1 MTDASDEQVGEESSG
16 PAVSD
21 GPPPDGDTDGAA
33 TPGAAA
39 GREDERT
46 SRSEVDTDSEAD
58 TDGADADADLEA
70 LRREVEEKYD
80 FDNFGPK
87 DMAQMTVEEWE
98 AAFDPDSWIVGPELL
113 DRVEKEL
120 HNRVAMR
127 EVFAIVERYTS
138 EGEPRLVAYSDEGY
152 AIVYADGSVEGEGT
166 VLRDVTPTVA
176 LCSMDDYEVADPPA
190 NVGLPSPDE
199 VPEGSG
205 EFGNLMLQVVAFV
218 QVLGGLALLGAWLV
232 TDLNTIVA
240 PVAALF
246 FLLIGFFLFFVVAN
260 ARLSDRFRSEEYRN
274 RLRAV
279 GIEDGQRPDF
289 LPPLDED
296 SPLTEGGAEDDIDT
310 TGTAGDAA
318 AETGNEEPGEAGAQG
333 V

>member
-1 MTDASDEQVGEESSG
+1 MSESSDETAGEEPTRSATPEETSDSAAVSSG
-16 PAVSD
+16 SAADSD
-21 GPPPDGDTDGAA
+21 P
-33 TPGAAA
+33 
-39 GREDERT
+39 ED
-46 SRSEVDTDSEAD
+46 
-58 TDGADADADLEA
+58 ADADAELEA

-87 DMAQMTVEEWE
+87 DMAQMTREEWE

-113 DRVEKEL
+113 DRVEKDLES
-120 HNRVAMR
+120 RVASR
-127 EVFAIVERYTS
+127 DVFAIVERYTS

-152 AIVYADGSVEGEGT
+152 AIVYPDGSVEGEGT

-176 LCSMDDYEVADPPA
+176 LCSMDDYDVREPPA

-218 QVLGGLALLGAWLV
+218 QLLGGLALLVAWLA

-246 FLLIGFFLFFVVAN
+246 FLLIGFFLLFVVAN

-279 GIEDGQRPDF
+279 GLEDGERPEF

-296 SPLTEGGAEDDIDT
+296 PPAVEEGG
-310 TGTAGDAA
+310 
-318 AETGNEEPGEAGAQG
+318 ETGGEEPGESGARG

>member
-1 MTDASDEQVGEESSG
+1 MTESSDERAGDE
-16 PAVSD
+16 PAS
-21 GPPPDGDTDGAA
+21 AA
-33 TPGAAA
+33 TESG
-39 GREDERT
+39 
-46 SRSEVDTDSEAD
+46 SAD
-58 TDGADADADLEA
+58 LGVGADADTTPNADSSPGERSDATAGSGSGSDSDPDLDA

-80 FDNFGPK
+80 FEDFGPS
-87 DMAQMTVEEWE
+87 DMAEMTVEEWE

-113 DRVEKEL
+113 DRVEDEL

-152 AIVYADGSVEGEGT
+152 AIVYPDGSVEGEGT

-176 LCSMDDYEVADPPA
+176 LCSMDDYEVADPPT
-190 NVGLPSPDE
+190 NVGLPAPDE

-218 QVLGGLALLGAWLV
+218 QMLGGLALLGAWLV
-232 TDLNTIVA
+232 TGLDTIVA

-260 ARLSDRFRSEEYRN
+260 ARLSDRFRSEEYRA

-279 GIEDGQRPDF
+279 GIEEGERPEF

-296 SPLTEGGAEDDIDT
+296 PPAVDGGGDGSTED
-310 TGTAGDAA
+310 
-318 AETGNEEPGEAGAQG
+318 PGESGARS

>member
-1 MTDASDEQVGEESSG
+1 MTDASDEQVG
-16 PAVSD
+16 D
-21 GPPPDGDTDGAA
+21 GRPGAATADATTPDGDTDG
-33 TPGAAA
+33 TAAA
-39 GREDERT
+39 ERASEGISNPGPEDETER
-46 SRSEVDTDSEAD
+46 EAAAED
-58 TDGADADADLEA
+58 EPDAEEDADAELEA
-70 LRREVEEKYD
+70 LRQAVDEKYD

-87 DMAQMTVEEWE
+87 DMAEMTVDEWE

-120 HNRVAMR
+120 YNRIAMR
-127 EVFAIVERYTS
+127 EVFAVVERYTS

-152 AIVYADGSVEGEGT
+152 AIVYPDGSVEGEGT

-176 LCSMDDYEVADPPA
+176 LCSMDDYDVADPPE
-190 NVGLPSPDE
+190 NVRLPSPDE

-205 EFGNLMLQVVAFV
+205 EFGNLMLQIVAFV
-218 QVLGGLALLGAWLV
+218 QMLGGLGLLVAWLA

-279 GIEDGQRPDF
+279 GVEDGTRPDF

-296 SPLTEGGAEDDIDT
+296 PAIDDGATEG
-310 TGTAGDAA
+310 
-318 AETGNEEPGEAGAQG
+318 
-333 V
+333 

>member
-1 MTDASDEQVGEESSG
+1 MTDASDEQVGEEPPG
-16 PAVSD
+16 APTAD
-21 GPPPDGDTDGAA
+21 GSVPDGDTDDAA
-33 TPGAAA
+33 TTATERAA
-39 GREDERT
+39 EDGT
-46 SRSEVDTDSEAD
+46 DTA
-58 TDGADADADLEA
+58 ADAELEA
-70 LRREVEEKYD
+70 LRQEVEEKYD
-80 FDNFGPK
+80 FENFGPK
-87 DMAQMTVEEWE
+87 DMAEMTVEEWE

-127 EVFAIVERYTS
+127 EVFAIIERYTS

-176 LCSMDDYEVADPPA
+176 LCSMDDYEVAEPPA
-190 NVGLPSPDE
+190 DVGLPSPDE

-232 TDLNTIVA
+232 TDLSTIVA

-279 GIEDGQRPDF
+279 GIEDGQRPEF

-296 SPLTEGGAEDDIDT
+296 AELVDGEIEGASAPNAEASETTTEPGS
-310 TGTAGDAA
+310 
-318 AETGNEEPGEAGAQG
+318 EEPGEPGAHG

>member
-1 MTDASDEQVGEESSG
+1 MTDASDEPVGEE
-16 PAVSD
+16 
-21 GPPPDGDTDGAA
+21 PPDAAAAPDSVDSDGDTA
-33 TPGAAA
+33 TDAQPGN
-39 GREDERT
+39 
-46 SRSEVDTDSEAD
+46 SPDTDQ
-58 TDGADADADLEA
+58 DLEA
-70 LRREVEEKYD
+70 LRRQVEEKYD
-80 FDNFGPK
+80 FDNFGPA
-87 DMAQMTVEEWE
+87 DMAEMTVEEWE
-98 AAFDPDSWIVGPELL
+98 AAFDPGSWIVGPELL
-113 DRVEKEL
+113 DRVEKDL
-120 HNRVAMR
+120 LNRVASR
-127 EVFAIVERYTS
+127 DVFAIVERYTQ

-152 AIVYADGSVEGEGT
+152 AVVYPDGSVEGTGT

-176 LCSMDDYEVADPPA
+176 LCSMDDYDVQEPPA
-190 NVGLPSPDE
+190 NVGLPAPDE

-205 EFGNLMLQVVAFV
+205 EFGNLMLQAVAFA

-260 ARLSDRFRSEEYRN
+260 ARLSDRFRSEEYRA

-279 GIEDGQRPDF
+279 GLEDGSRPDF

-296 SPLTEGGAEDDIDT
+296 RPAVEGGSEV
-310 TGTAGDAA
+310 GG
-318 AETGNEEPGEAGAQG
+318 EEPGETGAQS

>member
-1 MTDASDEQVGEESSG
+1 MTDASDEQVGEEPPTAESDRV
-16 PAVSD
+16 AVD
-21 GPPPDGDTDGAA
+21 DPPTPDTDAA
-33 TPGAAA
+33 T
-39 GREDERT
+39 R
-46 SRSEVDTDSEAD
+46 TDSED
-58 TDGADADADLEA
+58 ELEA

-80 FDNFGPK
+80 FDNFGPA
-87 DMAQMTVEEWE
+87 DMAEMTREEWE
-98 AAFDPDSWIVGPELL
+98 AVFDPESWIVGPELL
-113 DRVEKEL
+113 DRVEKDL
-120 HNRVAMR
+120 LNRIAAR
-127 EVFAIVERYTS
+127 DVFAVVERYTS

-152 AIVYADGSVEGEGT
+152 AIVYPDGSVEGEGT

-176 LCSMDDYEVADPPA
+176 LCSMDDYEVTEPPA

-218 QVLGGLALLGAWLV
+218 QILGGLGLLGAWLFAGV
-232 TDLNTIVA
+232 DTIVA

-260 ARLSDRFRSEEYRN
+260 ARLSDRFRSEEYRQ

-279 GIEDGQRPDF
+279 GIEDGARPDF

-296 SPLTEGGAEDDIDT
+296 PPDGRALAADAGGVGERGGDDGVDAAIEEVGDTGEDD
-310 TGTAGDAA
+310 
-318 AETGNEEPGEAGAQG
+318 PGERGAQG

>member
-16 PAVSD
+16 PTVPD
-21 GPPPDGDTDGAA
+21 GPPPDGDTDDAA
-33 TPGAAA
+33 TPGVAA
-39 GREDERT
+39 GREDGRT
-46 SRSEVDTDSEAD
+46 SGSEED
-58 TDGADADADLEA
+58 TDGTGTDADADADLEA

-127 EVFAIVERYTS
+127 EVFAIVERYTV

-205 EFGNLMLQVVAFV
+205 EFGNLMLQVVASV

-279 GIEDGQRPDF
+279 GLEDGQRPDF

-296 SPLTEGGAEDDIDT
+296 SALTEGGVEDDLDAAGT
-310 TGTAGDAA
+310 TGDAA
-318 AETGNEEPGEAGAQG
+318 AEMGNEEPGEAGAQG

>member
-1 MTDASDEQVGEESSG
+1 VGEESPDPTATARTS
-16 PAVSD
+16 SD
-21 GPPPDGDTDGAA
+21 GSAPDGDTDADTGETTA
-33 TPGAAA
+33 P
-39 GREDERT
+39 GREPAGGADGGG
-46 SRSEVDTDSEAD
+46 DTDV
-58 TDGADADADLEA
+58 GADAIGVDVDGDEDAELEA

-80 FDNFGPK
+80 FENFGPK

-98 AAFDPDSWIVGPELL
+98 AAFDPDSWIVGTELL

-120 HNRVAMR
+120 YNRIAMR
-127 EVFAIVERYTS
+127 EVFAVVERYTS

-152 AIVYADGSVEGEGT
+152 AIVYPDGSLEGEGT
-166 VLRDVTPTVA
+166 VVRDVTPTVA
-176 LCSMDDYEVADPPA
+176 LCSMDDYDVADPPA
-190 NVGLPSPDE
+190 NVRLPSPDE

-279 GIEDGQRPDF
+279 GVEDGERPDF

-296 SPLTEGGAEDDIDT
+296 PALSEEAFGEAVDAGE
-310 TGTAGDAA
+310 TAD
-318 AETGNEEPGEAGAQG
+318 ETGSEEPGEPGAQG

>member
-1 MTDASDEQVGEESSG
+1 MTDASDEQVGEE
-16 PAVSD
+16 PP
-21 GPPPDGDTDGAA
+21 GPPTADGSVPNGDTDDAA
-33 TPGAAA
+33 TTAT
-39 GREDERT
+39 ERGT
-46 SRSEVDTDSEAD
+46 E
-58 TDGADADADLEA
+58 DGADTAADAELEA
-70 LRREVEEKYD
+70 LRQQVEEKYD
-80 FDNFGPK
+80 FENFGPK
-87 DMAQMTVEEWE
+87 DMAEMTVEEWE

-152 AIVYADGSVEGEGT
+152 AIVYADGSIEGEGT

-176 LCSMDDYEVADPPA
+176 LCSMDDYDVAEPPQ

-205 EFGNLMLQVVAFV
+205 EFGNLMLQVVALV
-218 QVLGGLALLGAWLV
+218 QLLGGLALLVAWLV

-246 FLLIGFFLFFVVAN
+246 FLLIGVFLLFVVAN

-296 SPLTEGGAEDDIDT
+296 AELVGEGVEGKLDPD
-310 TGTAGDAA
+310 G
-318 AETGNEEPGEAGAQG
+318 ETGETTTEPGSEDPGEAGAQG
-333 V
+333 A

>member
-1 MTDASDEQVGEESSG
+1 MTDASDEQVGEE
-16 PAVSD
+16 
-21 GPPPDGDTDGAA
+21 PPGATATPDDVAPDGDTDDAAAA
-33 TPGAAA
+33 TTEPEPSSGT
-39 GREDERT
+39 EE
-46 SRSEVDTDSEAD
+46 DTD
-58 TDGADADADLEA
+58 ADADAELEA
-70 LRREVEEKYD
+70 LRREVEAKYD

-87 DMAQMTVEEWE
+87 DMAQMTVDEWE

-120 HNRVAMR
+120 YNRIAMR
-127 EVFAIVERYTS
+127 EVFAIVERYTA

-176 LCSMDDYEVADPPA
+176 LCSMDDFEVADPPE
-190 NVGLPSPDE
+190 NVSLPSPDE

-218 QVLGGLALLGAWLV
+218 QVLGGLALLGAWV
-232 TDLNTIVA
+232 ATDLNTIVA

-296 SPLTEGGAEDDIDT
+296 AERPGVEGAATGALD
-310 TGTAGDAA
+310 A
-318 AETGNEEPGEAGAQG
+318 AETTTDPGNEDPGEAGAQG

>member
-1 MTDASDEQVGEESSG
+1 MTDASDEQVGEKPPGTAESDR
-16 PAVSD
+16 VEVD
-21 GPPPDGDTDGAA
+21 DPPTPDTDAA
-33 TPGAAA
+33 TDP
-39 GREDERT
+39 
-46 SRSEVDTDSEAD
+46 DSEGD
-58 TDGADADADLEA
+58 RDRDLEA

-80 FDNFGPK
+80 FDNFGPA
-87 DMAQMTVEEWE
+87 DMAEMTREEWE
-98 AAFDPDSWIVGPELL
+98 AVFDPESWIVGPELL
-113 DRVEKEL
+113 DRVEKDL
-120 HNRVAMR
+120 LNRIAAR
-127 EVFAIVERYTS
+127 DVFAVIERYTS

-152 AIVYADGSVEGEGT
+152 AIVYPDGSVEGEGT

-176 LCSMDDYEVADPPA
+176 LCSMDDYEVTEPPA

-218 QVLGGLALLGAWLV
+218 QMLGGLGLLGAWLFAGV
-232 TDLNTIVA
+232 DTIVA

-260 ARLSDRFRSEEYRN
+260 ARLSDRFRSEEYRQ

-279 GIEDGQRPDF
+279 GVEDGARPDF

-296 SPLTEGGAEDDIDT
+296 STDERALAAGTGGADEQGGDGPRDAGVEGVGDTGED
-310 TGTAGDAA
+310 G
-318 AETGNEEPGEAGAQG
+318 PGERGAQG

>member
-1 MTDASDEQVGEESSG
+1 MTEASDESVGEE
-16 PAVSD
+16 PPDTAESD
-21 GPPPDGDTDGAA
+21 GVAVDDTPTADTNAA
-33 TPGAAA
+33 TESAPETDA
-39 GREDERT
+39 EDEPDRD
-46 SRSEVDTDSEAD
+46 EE
-58 TDGADADADLEA
+58 LEA

-80 FDNFGPK
+80 FDNFGPS
-87 DMAQMTVEEWE
+87 DMAKMTAEEWE
-98 AAFDPDSWIVGPELL
+98 AAFDPESWIVGPELL
-113 DRVEKEL
+113 DRVEKDL
-120 HNRVAMR
+120 LNRIAAR
-127 EVFAIVERYTS
+127 DVFAVVERYTS

-152 AIVYADGSVEGEGT
+152 AIVYPDGSVEGEGT

-176 LCSMDDYEVADPPA
+176 LCSMDDYDVQEPPA

-218 QVLGGLALLGAWLV
+218 QMLGGLALLGAWLA

-260 ARLSDRFRSEEYRN
+260 ARLSDRFRSEEYRT

-279 GIEDGQRPDF
+279 GLEDGERPEF

-296 SPLTEGGAEDDIDT
+296 LPADDAERPAVGGDGEATGEGAGEGT
-310 TGTAGDAA
+310 TGGRP
-318 AETGNEEPGEAGAQG
+318 EEPGESGAHG
-333 V
+333 A

>member
-1 MTDASDEQVGEESSG
+1 MTDASDEPVGEE
-16 PAVSD
+16 
-21 GPPPDGDTDGAA
+21 PPDAAAAPDSVDSDGDTTTDAQ
-33 TPGAAA
+33 PG
-39 GREDERT
+39 D
-46 SRSEVDTDSEAD
+46 DS
-58 TDGADADADLEA
+58 DADRDLEA
-70 LRREVEEKYD
+70 LRRQVEEKYD
-80 FDNFGPK
+80 FDDFGPA
-87 DMAQMTVEEWE
+87 DMAEMTVDEWE
-98 AAFDPDSWIVGPELL
+98 AAFDPASWIVGPELL
-113 DRVEKEL
+113 DRVEKDL
-120 HNRVAMR
+120 LNRVASR
-127 EVFAIVERYTS
+127 DVFAVVERYTQ

-152 AIVYADGSVEGEGT
+152 AVVYPDGSVEGTGT

-176 LCSMDDYEVADPPA
+176 LCSMDDYDVREPPA

-218 QVLGGLALLGAWLV
+218 QLLGGFALLVAWLA

-246 FLLIGFFLFFVVAN
+246 FLLVGFFLFFVVAN

-279 GIEDGQRPDF
+279 GLEDGERPDF

-296 SPLTEGGAEDDIDT
+296 PPAVEEGAESGST
-310 TGTAGDAA
+310 
-318 AETGNEEPGEAGAQG
+318 EPGESGARG